1 MRRSV
6 IGKVSYCGIDKKRRL
21 VAESDVKECWTAPV
35 PLQAAAQHER
45 ARVGIDRLAHAA
57 HAAHGQ
63 ALLMGRCTRGF
74 DDGQAGSKAL

>member
-35 PLQAAAQHER
+35 PLQAAAQIER
-45 ARVGIDRLAHAA
+45 SGEGTLP
-57 HAAHGQ
+57 
-63 ALLMGRCTRGF
+63 
-74 DDGQAGSKAL
+74 